1 MLRKIVSI
9 VILIMIICSLSLSVL
24 AVDSTYYNNLY
35 NKEKDKELQVQEEVN
50 EVQEEI
56 DQVLQEVADLNMSI
70 LEYESEIQQLTE
82 KLTTLENS
90 IKDKE
95 QELDDK
101 KQVLENRLV
110 AMYMK
115 KEPTFLDVLLS
126 GQLMNFI
133 SNQNIIKQ
141 AANYVNNLIIEV
153 EALKTTLET
162 EKTEVET
169 VKTEKETKSAELQTM
184 KTEKEQKVANL
195 TDEQKELEAQ
205 LLEYKAQAE
214 KYAELER
221 QAIAK
226 EEAARKQQEANKLN
240 NSNSSNNSNTIT
252 KPYQGGKFAWPCPAS
267 SRITSNYGYRYL
279 FGVREFHTG
288 IDIGASKGTN
298 IVAAESG
305 TVILAN
311 YGWNGGYGNYIIIN
325 HGNGITTRYAHSSKL
340 YVSAG
345 QTVTKGQVIAAV
357 GSTGNSTGPHLHFE
371 VRKNGSHTNPLNYL

>member
-24 AVDSTYYNNLY
+24 AVDSIYYNNLY

-141 AANYVNNLIIEV
+141 ADNYDNNLII
-153 EALKTTLET
+153 
-162 EKTEVET
+162 
-169 VKTEKETKSAELQTM
+169 
-184 KTEKEQKVANL
+184 KV
-195 TDEQKELEAQ
+195 
-205 LLEYKAQAE
+205 
-214 KYAELER
+214 
-221 QAIAK
+221 
-226 EEAARKQQEANKLN
+226 
-240 NSNSSNNSNTIT
+240 
-252 KPYQGGKFAWPCPAS
+252 
-267 SRITSNYGYRYL
+267 
-279 FGVREFHTG
+279 
-288 IDIGASKGTN
+288 
-298 IVAAESG
+298 
-305 TVILAN
+305 
-311 YGWNGGYGNYIIIN
+311 
-325 HGNGITTRYAHSSKL
+325 
-340 YVSAG
+340 
-345 QTVTKGQVIAAV
+345 
-357 GSTGNSTGPHLHFE
+357 
-371 VRKNGSHTNPLNYL
+371 